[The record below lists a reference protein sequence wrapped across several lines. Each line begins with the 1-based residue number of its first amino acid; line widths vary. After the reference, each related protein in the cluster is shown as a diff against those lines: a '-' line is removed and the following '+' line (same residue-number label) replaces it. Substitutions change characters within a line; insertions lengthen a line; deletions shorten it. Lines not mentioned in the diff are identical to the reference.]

1 MKDGRDLKPLP
12 SSVRISVC
20 NSGHKSV
27 FGLGNVE
34 TGSLNYYGLVAL
46 DQNRVWSVLGN
57 LSSVVSD
64 YLVKTNVIG
73 ALVLADR
80 VNSAHR
86 FVVFKVE
93 SDIDIG
99 ILARKIENADGLVAD
114 EIALLGVAHKT
125 VGNKPYIFS
134 VHNIYPFLAAERCIA

>member
-1 MKDGRDLKPLP
+1 MK
-12 SSVRISVC
+12 SVGDSC
-20 NSGHKSV
+20 HQSV
-27 FGLGNVE
+27 FGLGNIE

-46 DQNRVWSVLGN
+46 DQNCVGGVLGD
-57 LSSVVSD
+57 LSAVVGN

-86 FVVFKVE
+86 LVVFKVE

-99 ILARKIENADGLVAD
+99 ILTRKIENADSLVAD
-114 EIALLGVAHKT
+114 EVALLGVAHKT

-134 VHNIYPFLAAERCIA
+134 VHNIYPFLAAERYIA